1 MEGSKCGKG
10 TMAIGELVGQRSY
23 YSMKEFRDY
32 DEKLPELVY
41 DILDYFRL
49 GNRSK
54 PAIQK
59 SVLDYCTNSRFNST
73 LGAMV
78 QPDVVHTI
86 CERLVKKGV
95 LMCTKVGIGIS
106 GIDSNYLFPTSAE
119 EVFLRKAP
127 AIVFYFNCIV
137 YGFPYIYSAYLDY
150 VLPIIVKKD
159 GKESMGTG
167 FRYKN
172 GIVTAKHCLKV
183 DQVFI
188 PNINVEKL
196 ANSRVYVSKDENL
209 DLAYIDIGE
218 PSPLVSN
225 EAKVLDEVLVMG
237 YPKIPMF
244 FDFCAGER
252 ATISA
257 IPTKGAIAS
266 IAEQYITR
274 NIGPLILVTARI
286 RGGNSGGPIIDANG
300 AVVGVAF
307 AEPEAKGDYDDM
319 GYGIAYPIAVF
330 EKMLQDPITLS
341 VNFVSQIS

>member
-1 MEGSKCGKG
+1 
-10 TMAIGELVGQRSY
+10 
-23 YSMKEFRDY
+23 MKEFRDY
-32 DEKLPELVY
+32 DEAFPELVY
-41 DILDYFRL
+41 DILDYFRV
-49 GNRSK
+49 GNKVK
-54 PAIQK
+54 PAIKK
-59 SVLDYCTNSRFNST
+59 SVLDYCIHSRFNSD
-73 LGAMV
+73 LGNGMI

-86 CERLVKKGV
+86 CENLVKKG
-95 LMCTKVGIGIS
+95 LLLCTRVGMGMP
-106 GIDSNYLFPTSAE
+106 GIDSNYLYPASPE
-119 EVFLRKAP
+119 DVFLSKDPRL
-127 AIVFYFNCIV
+127 IFYFNCIA

-150 VLPIIVKKD
+150 VLPVIVKKD

-196 ANSRVYVSKDENL
+196 ANSRVYVSKDKDL

-252 ATISA
+252 AMISA

-341 VNFVSQIS
+341 VSFVSQIS